1 MTENAERNGSA
12 EVSKSYLDFLYAP
25 EGQKILA
32 EHFYRVHDETA
43 QAAFAANFPEVKLV
57 DVDETFGGWE
67 KIKAE
72 HFAEGGILDTVF
84 VNQ

>member
-1 MTENAERNGSA
+1 M
-12 EVSKSYLDFLYAP
+12 
-25 EGQKILA
+25 
-32 EHFYRVHDETA
+32 
-43 QAAFAANFPEVKLV
+43 KLV